1 MTSDTSVSVNGFE
14 AINLIENLENRSCS
28 DFLAVANNETLT
40 NFDTSDSS
48 YRISSHTCFKTTYGL
63 MLDKSYK
70 MIIGFEFPEPVFIH
84 AVTHI

>member
-48 YRISSHTCFKTTYGL
+48 YRIS
-63 MLDKSYK
+63 
-70 MIIGFEFPEPVFIH
+70 
-84 AVTHI
+84 